1 MDTYSELAMQD
12 TYALPSDAALIDL
25 FKRVKS
31 IAVIGLSPKENRPSH
46 RVAKHM
52 QAFGFE
58 IIPVRPAITEV
69 LGAKAYTSLLD
80 IPFEIDLVDVF
91 RASKY
96 VAEIT
101 EQCIDKKISAL
112 WLQEGVVDMESA
124 NRAYQENIFT
134 VMDKCIYK
142 EYVRLMK

>member
-1 MDTYSELAMQD
+1 MQD
-12 TYALPSDAALIDL
+12 AYVLPTDSALIDL
-25 FKRVKS
+25 FNRINR
-31 IAVIGLSPKENRPSH
+31 IAVIGLSPKEDRPSH

-52 QAFGFE
+52 QEFEFE
-58 IIPVRPAITEV
+58 IIPVRPAVTEV
-69 LGAKAYTSLLD
+69 LGTKAYASLLE
-80 IPFEIDLVDVF
+80 IPFEVDLVNVF
-91 RASKY
+91 RAPKY

-112 WLQEGVVDMESA
+112 WLQEGVIDDESA
-124 NRAYQENIFT
+124 NRAHLENIFT

>member
-1 MDTYSELAMQD
+1 MRDTYE
-12 TYALPSDAALIDL
+12 LPSDEALIGL

-46 RVAKHM
+46 RVTKRM
-52 QAFGFE
+52 LEFGYD
-58 IIPVRPAITEV
+58 IIPVRPAVTEV
-69 LGAKAYTSLLD
+69 LGIKAYASLQDL
-80 IPFEIDLVDVF
+80 PFTVDLVNVF
-91 RASKY
+91 RAPKY

-101 EQCIDKKISAL
+101 EQCIDKNISAL
-112 WLQEGVVDMESA
+112 WLQEGVVDVESA

-142 EYVRLMK
+142 EYIRLMK